1 MKNIKRR
8 LQKGLAAGLS
18 IMLFMGTIPVS
29 ALATEAQETDSDT
42 TASIVEIDA
51 AADSIQE
58 PENEEIQTEETE
70 DAIQT
75 DEMSENEMDQDDVV
89 AEDTTDDLFPEQ
101 IETFAASAVE
111 KNKYDSYEQFL
122 AYYYLTYSSLDYYL
136 NNDELPYQTYV
147 KNADESFK
155 KSLENW
161 RLATLDAGNLV
172 KYSTKEVEFYEMI
185 VFDILYQNVSE
196 DTVLKNAETA
206 VNALQSSLVK
216 DLAETGYEWTM
227 DTKVTEENAD
237 EILNRLISLDNLK
250 FLSKEVSTLKKGIK
264 YTKTMEALIEKLS
277 MLIKLKYCSTE
288 VNSILTDLYNK
299 STDEQMKEGCRQ
311 LALVASGLMNE
322 EEIIGIFS
330 GQVALK
336 SVSEYALE
344 KIWKG
349 VISSTS
355 LGKGFEIGQKV
366 GKLASNAL
374 CSTDK
379 IVENWYSMEQICKFE
394 KVLKEQLLVYK
405 NNFVNNPTCES
416 ARIFNQAVN
425 MYLNTQSVGMT
436 YAIKYV
442 EAVKGGGLFGYIYK
456 NFTNKDDYNQLISQ
470 LNSIKRNIDLT
481 VEFANNN
488 THDFYLD
495 DMQANGVEIPWESSN
510 SEVTQKEVEDS
521 GKDVSNSLFKLTNQ
535 YVSEDTSYSE
545 DKLTY
550 GSYYLKNGATLDL
563 QGKTLT
569 VYGDFYC
576 EGTLQIRG
584 GTLNVLGNLYVP
596 SGYVDVNGG
605 KIAVGENAYFVKI
618 GTDGRY
624 SGHGGTLTMDNEKDE
639 FIIGGDFITYLNI
652 SGYYFNAKN
661 GTIRIGGGWT
671 NYHEI
676 YNSGNLR
683 VVFTGDKDITINGI
697 EKIYAAYMQI
707 ENASQ
712 RTVSM
717 KGYVGAGNLEGEN
730 FRIKAENVPE
740 LNFATTNSTLN
751 ISGDTWLSVGT
762 KAGGDINIDGN
773 CTLTD
778 LNLNGKSMDIQGYL
792 YHTYGNMD
800 INGGKVSVKGNAYFA
815 GIGTDGRYS
824 SHGGTLTMDNEKDEF
839 IIGGD
844 FITYLN
850 YSGYYFDAKKGT
862 IRIGG
867 GWTNY
872 SGLYTTGNLRVVFTG
887 DKDITVN
894 GIEAIYVAYMQ
905 IENASQRTV
914 TMKGSIST
922 DQLEGK
928 NINLV
933 AEKKPYLYFKTTT
946 GSLKIIGDCRLAVPT
961 KSGGDISVN
970 GDLYSNG
977 IAVGAN
983 TLSVDGTLY
992 LNSNNTL
999 LLGASGKLNVS
1010 SDVWMKSGT
1019 LSLAG
1024 TTQISGN
1031 LYQESGTVNVN
1042 GGLLKIE
1049 QDYRIQASDDST
1061 GELMWSTGN
1070 GKLVMTKTKD
1080 RVVVGEN
1087 FYMQSSL
1094 DHEYYLSAGTLAVM
1108 GDFYQISDDK
1118 ASAYNFQA
1126 SGTHTVML
1134 AGTMP
1139 QKVVFQSDKSKFNR
1153 LQLTQDIDQYAFQ
1166 PEKCW
1171 NVKEEGISVPG
1182 EYKFYIAK
1190 GNGWKI
1196 DLNGVLNVYRDLETV
1211 DCQWSKYAD
1220 SVKKIVLEDGC
1231 TTIFDEEFADMDQV
1245 TSVSIPETVTSI
1257 GNKAFYRCEKL
1268 EYVEIF
1274 AAVVRVGNYAFA
1286 KSGLSDL
1293 TIQSSNLTL
1302 GAGAFAD
1309 CVKLNKIT
1317 FNGNAPVIEDGNA
1330 EAVFQ
1335 GVTAEANYDT
1345 ENETWTKT
1353 IRKKLGGKIKWN
1365 TNVVAEK
1372 VAEGYCGNN
1381 LTWVLTNDGTIT
1393 FSGTGDMRNYS
1404 SASSTSW
1411 YAYRDQITSIELEDG
1426 ITSIGNFAFYGL
1438 ENVVDVTIPE
1448 GVTSIG
1454 GFAFKNCTSLET
1466 VDLPSTLKKLGESA
1480 FFGCSKLSKI
1490 VIPEGIYTIWGY
1502 TFKNCTSLKEVTLPS
1517 TLIKVD
1523 EAAFYG
1529 CSSVKELDIPSNVS
1543 IIGIYCFKNCTS
1555 LAKVTLPEKLTEI
1568 REAVFYATALSEI
1581 EIPEGVKK
1589 IGPYAFKN
1597 CTALKTV
1604 TLPKTLTSVG
1614 EASFYSCTALTEI
1627 TLPDNVTSI
1636 GNYAFRKCENLDTLN
1651 LSANLETIG
1660 ESAFYGCTGLK
1671 TLTIPENVSVI
1682 GAYAFKS
1689 CTGVTE
1695 VSLPDS
1701 LKELGDSA
1709 FYGCTAV
1716 KEIVIPENVSKVG
1729 AYAFSRC
1736 SSLSQVTFRG
1746 NAPEIGDSAFSKVT
1760 ATISYP
1766 ADKTGWTQDKR
1777 NNYGGTLTWEEK

>member
-815 GIGTDGRYS
+815 GKGTDGRYS

>member
-1 MKNIKRR
+1 
-8 LQKGLAAGLS
+8 
-18 IMLFMGTIPVS
+18 MLFMGTIPVS
-29 ALATEAQETDSDT
+29 ALATEAQETGSDT
-42 TASIVEIDA
+42 TASIVEMDA
-51 AADSIQE
+51 VADSIQE
-58 PENEEIQTEETE
+58 PEYEEIQTEETE

-75 DEMSENEMDQDDVV
+75 DEMSENEMDQEDIVV
-89 AEDTTDDLFPEQ
+89 EDTTDDLLPEQ
-101 IETFAASAVE
+101 VETFAASAVE

-161 RLATLDAGNLV
+161 RLATLDAGSLV

-196 DTVLKNAETA
+196 DTVLKNAETS

-227 DTKVTEENAD
+227 DIKVTEENAD

-264 YTKTMEALIEKLS
+264 YTKTMEELIEKLS
-277 MLIKLKYCSTE
+277 MLIKLKSCSTE
-288 VNSILTDLYNK
+288 VKSILTDLYNK

-330 GQVALK
+330 GQIALK

-394 KVLKEQLLVYK
+394 KVLKAQLLVYK
-405 NNFVNNPTCES
+405 NNFVNNPTCEN

-456 NFTNKDDYNQLISQ
+456 NFTNKDDYNQLVSQ

-510 SEVTQKEVEDS
+510 SDVTQKDVEDS
-521 GKDVSNSLFKLTNQ
+521 GKDVSDSLFKLTNQ

-639 FIIGGDFITYLNI
+639 FTIGGDFITYLNI

-707 ENASQ
+707 ENASK

-717 KGYVGAGNLEGEN
+717 KGYVGADNLEGEN

-740 LNFATTNSTLN
+740 LDFWTTDSTLN
-751 ISGDTWLSVGT
+751 ISGDVQLSVGT
-762 KAGGDINIDGN
+762 KAGGDINVDGN
-773 CTLTD
+773 CTLGELT
-778 LNLNGKSMDIQGYL
+778 LNGKRLDVQGYL
-792 YHTYGNMD
+792 YHPYRSMD
-800 INGGKVSVKGNAYFA
+800 INGGKVTVKGNAYFA
-815 GIGTDGRYS
+815 AIGKDGRY
-824 SHGGTLTMDNEKDEF
+824 SHGGTLIMDNEKDEF

-850 YSGYYFDAKKGT
+850 ISGYYFNAKNGT

-872 SGLYTTGNLRVVFTG
+872 SEIYNSGNLRVVFTG
-887 DKDITVN
+887 DKDITIN
-894 GIEAIYVAYMQ
+894 GIEKIFVEYMQ
-905 IENASQRTV
+905 IETESKRTV
-914 TMKGSIST
+914 HMKGSIST
-922 DQLEGK
+922 NQLEGK

-933 AEKKPYLYFKTTT
+933 AEKNPYLYFKTTT
-946 GSLKIIGDCRLAVPT
+946 GSLDITGNCQLAVPT
-961 KSGGDISVN
+961 KSGGDISVS

-999 LLGASGKLNVS
+999 QLGASGKLNVS

-1031 LYQESGTVNVN
+1031 LYQEAGTVNVN
-1042 GGLLKIE
+1042 GGLVKIGK
-1049 QDYRIQASDDST
+1049 DYRMQGSDDSS
-1061 GELMWSTGN
+1061 GELMWSTGK
-1070 GKLVMTKTKD
+1070 GSLVMTKVKD
-1080 RVVVGEN
+1080 RVVVGGD
-1087 FYMQSSL
+1087 FYMQSSVAHQL
-1094 DHEYYLSAGTLAVM
+1094 SRLSAGTLAVM

-1118 ASAYNFQA
+1118 ASAYNFQP

-1134 AGTMP
+1134 AGSSP
-1139 QKVVFQSDKSKFNR
+1139 QKVVIQSEKSRFNR
-1153 LQLTQDIDQYAFQ
+1153 LQLTQSIDHYTFQ
-1166 PEKCW
+1166 PDECW
-1171 NVKEEGISVPG
+1171 NTKEEGVSVPG
-1182 EYKFYIAK
+1182 EFKFCI
-1190 GNGWKI
+1190 
-1196 DLNGVLNVYRDLETV
+1196 
-1211 DCQWSKYAD
+1211 
-1220 SVKKIVLEDGC
+1220 
-1231 TTIFDEEFADMDQV
+1231 
-1245 TSVSIPETVTSI
+1245 
-1257 GNKAFYRCEKL
+1257 
-1268 EYVEIF
+1268 
-1274 AAVVRVGNYAFA
+1274 
-1286 KSGLSDL
+1286 
-1293 TIQSSNLTL
+1293 
-1302 GAGAFAD
+1302 
-1309 CVKLNKIT
+1309 
-1317 FNGNAPVIEDGNA
+1317 
-1330 EAVFQ
+1330 
-1335 GVTAEANYDT
+1335 
-1345 ENETWTKT
+1345 
-1353 IRKKLGGKIKWN
+1353 
-1365 TNVVAEK
+1365 
-1372 VAEGYCGNN
+1372 AEGYCGNN
-1381 LTWVLTNDGTIT
+1381 LTWVLTSDGTIT

-1411 YAYRDQITSIELEDG
+1411 YAYRDQIKSVELEDG

-1438 ENVVDVTIPE
+1438 ENLTDVTIPE

-1454 GFAFKNCTSLET
+1454 GFAFKNCISLET

-1523 EAAFYG
+1523 EAVFYG
-1529 CSSVKELDIPSNVS
+1529 CSSLKELEIPSNVS

-1555 LAKVTLPEKLTEI
+1555 LVKVTLPEKLTEI
-1568 REAVFYATALSEI
+1568 REAVFYATALPEI
-1581 EIPEGVKK
+1581 TIPEGVKK

-1604 TLPKTLTSVG
+1604 TLPETLTSVG

-1627 TLPDNVTSI
+1627 KLPDNVTSI
-1636 GNYAFRKCENLDTLN
+1636 GNYAFRRCENLGTLN
-1651 LSANLETIG
+1651 LSANLETVG

-1671 TLTIPENVSVI
+1671 ILTIPENVSVI
-1682 GAYAFKS
+1682 GAYAFKN

-1695 VSLPDS
+1695 VSLPES

-1716 KEIVIPENVSKVG
+1716 KEIVFPENISKVG

-1760 ATISYP
+1760 AMVSYP
-1766 ADKTGWTQDKR
+1766 ANKNGWTQDKR
-1777 NNYGGTLTWEEK
+1777 NNYGGTLSWEEK

>member
-29 ALATEAQETDSDT
+29 ALATEAQETGSDT
-42 TASIVEIDA
+42 TASIVEMDA
-51 AADSIQE
+51 VADSIQE
-58 PENEEIQTEETE
+58 PEYEEIQTEETE

-75 DEMSENEMDQDDVV
+75 DEMSENEMDQEDIVV
-89 AEDTTDDLFPEQ
+89 EDTTDDLLPEQ
-101 IETFAASAVE
+101 VETFAASAVE

-161 RLATLDAGNLV
+161 RLATLDAGSLV

-196 DTVLKNAETA
+196 DTVLKNAETS

-227 DTKVTEENAD
+227 DIKVTEENAD

-264 YTKTMEALIEKLS
+264 YTKTMEELIEKLS
-277 MLIKLKYCSTE
+277 MLIKLKSCSTE
-288 VNSILTDLYNK
+288 VKSILTDLYNK

-330 GQVALK
+330 GQIALK

-394 KVLKEQLLVYK
+394 KVLKAQLLVYK
-405 NNFVNNPTCES
+405 NNFVNNPTCEN

-456 NFTNKDDYNQLISQ
+456 NFTNKDDYNQLVSQ

-510 SEVTQKEVEDS
+510 SDVTQKDVEDS
-521 GKDVSNSLFKLTNQ
+521 GKDVSDSLFKLTNQ

-639 FIIGGDFITYLNI
+639 FTIGGDFITYLNI

-671 NYHEI
+671 NYSEI

-697 EKIYAAYMQI
+697 EKIFVEYMQI
-707 ENASQ
+707 ETESK
-712 RTVSM
+712 RTV
-717 KGYVGAGNLEGEN
+717 
-730 FRIKAENVPE
+730 
-740 LNFATTNSTLN
+740 
-751 ISGDTWLSVGT
+751 
-762 KAGGDINIDGN
+762 
-773 CTLTD
+773 
-778 LNLNGKSMDIQGYL
+778 
-792 YHTYGNMD
+792 H
-800 INGGKVSVKGNAYFA
+800 
-815 GIGTDGRYS
+815 
-824 SHGGTLTMDNEKDEF
+824 
-839 IIGGD
+839 
-844 FITYLN
+844 
-850 YSGYYFDAKKGT
+850 
-862 IRIGG
+862 
-867 GWTNY
+867 
-872 SGLYTTGNLRVVFTG
+872 
-887 DKDITVN
+887 
-894 GIEAIYVAYMQ
+894 
-905 IENASQRTV
+905 
-914 TMKGSIST
+914 MKGSIST
-922 DQLEGK
+922 NQLEGK

-933 AEKKPYLYFKTTT
+933 AEKNPYLYFKTTT
-946 GSLKIIGDCRLAVPT
+946 GSLDITGNCQLAVPT
-961 KSGGDISVN
+961 KSGGDISVS

-999 LLGASGKLNVS
+999 QLGASGKLNVS

-1031 LYQESGTVNVN
+1031 LYQEAGTVNVN
-1042 GGLLKIE
+1042 GGLVKIGK
-1049 QDYRIQASDDST
+1049 DYRMQGSDDSS
-1061 GELMWSTGN
+1061 GELMWSTGK
-1070 GKLVMTKTKD
+1070 GSLVMTKVKD
-1080 RVVVGEN
+1080 RVVVGGD
-1087 FYMQSSL
+1087 FYMQSSVAHQL
-1094 DHEYYLSAGTLAVM
+1094 SRLSAGTLAVM

-1118 ASAYNFQA
+1118 ASAYNFQP

-1134 AGTMP
+1134 AGSSP
-1139 QKVVFQSDKSKFNR
+1139 QKVVIQSEKSRFNR
-1153 LQLTQDIDQYAFQ
+1153 LQLTQSIDHYTFQ
-1166 PEKCW
+1166 PDECW
-1171 NVKEEGISVPG
+1171 NTKEEGVSVPG
-1182 EYKFYIAK
+1182 EFKFCI
-1190 GNGWKI
+1190 
-1196 DLNGVLNVYRDLETV
+1196 
-1211 DCQWSKYAD
+1211 
-1220 SVKKIVLEDGC
+1220 
-1231 TTIFDEEFADMDQV
+1231 
-1245 TSVSIPETVTSI
+1245 
-1257 GNKAFYRCEKL
+1257 
-1268 EYVEIF
+1268 
-1274 AAVVRVGNYAFA
+1274 
-1286 KSGLSDL
+1286 
-1293 TIQSSNLTL
+1293 
-1302 GAGAFAD
+1302 
-1309 CVKLNKIT
+1309 
-1317 FNGNAPVIEDGNA
+1317 
-1330 EAVFQ
+1330 
-1335 GVTAEANYDT
+1335 
-1345 ENETWTKT
+1345 
-1353 IRKKLGGKIKWN
+1353 
-1365 TNVVAEK
+1365 
-1372 VAEGYCGNN
+1372 AEGYCGNN
-1381 LTWVLTNDGTIT
+1381 LTWVLTSDGTIT

-1411 YAYRDQITSIELEDG
+1411 YAYRDQIKSVELEDG

-1438 ENVVDVTIPE
+1438 ENLTDVTIPE

-1454 GFAFKNCTSLET
+1454 GFAFKNCISLET

-1529 CSSVKELDIPSNVS
+1529 CSSLKELEIPSNVS

-1568 REAVFYATALSEI
+1568 REAVFYATALPEI
-1581 EIPEGVKK
+1581 TIPEGVKK

-1604 TLPKTLTSVG
+1604 TLPETLTSVG

-1627 TLPDNVTSI
+1627 KLPDNVTSI
-1636 GNYAFRKCENLDTLN
+1636 GNYAFRRCENLGTLN
-1651 LSANLETIG
+1651 LSANLETVG

-1671 TLTIPENVSVI
+1671 ILTIPENVSVI
-1682 GAYAFKS
+1682 GAYAFKN

-1695 VSLPDS
+1695 VSLPES

-1716 KEIVIPENVSKVG
+1716 KEIVFPENISKVG

-1760 ATISYP
+1760 AMVSYP
-1766 ADKTGWTQDKR
+1766 ANKNGWTQDKR
-1777 NNYGGTLTWEEK
+1777 NNYGGTLSWEEK

>member
-1 MKNIKRR
+1 
-8 LQKGLAAGLS
+8 
-18 IMLFMGTIPVS
+18 MLFMGTIPVS

-815 GIGTDGRYS
+815 GKGTDGRYS

>member
-1 MKNIKRR
+1 
-8 LQKGLAAGLS
+8 
-18 IMLFMGTIPVS
+18 
-29 ALATEAQETDSDT
+29 
-42 TASIVEIDA
+42 
-51 AADSIQE
+51 
-58 PENEEIQTEETE
+58 
-70 DAIQT
+70 
-75 DEMSENEMDQDDVV
+75 
-89 AEDTTDDLFPEQ
+89 
-101 IETFAASAVE
+101 
-111 KNKYDSYEQFL
+111 
-122 AYYYLTYSSLDYYL
+122 
-136 NNDELPYQTYV
+136 
-147 KNADESFK
+147 
-155 KSLENW
+155 
-161 RLATLDAGNLV
+161 
-172 KYSTKEVEFYEMI
+172 
-185 VFDILYQNVSE
+185 
-196 DTVLKNAETA
+196 
-206 VNALQSSLVK
+206 
-216 DLAETGYEWTM
+216 
-227 DTKVTEENAD
+227 
-237 EILNRLISLDNLK
+237 
-250 FLSKEVSTLKKGIK
+250 
-264 YTKTMEALIEKLS
+264 
-277 MLIKLKYCSTE
+277 
-288 VNSILTDLYNK
+288 
-299 STDEQMKEGCRQ
+299 
-311 LALVASGLMNE
+311 
-322 EEIIGIFS
+322 
-330 GQVALK
+330 
-336 SVSEYALE
+336 
-344 KIWKG
+344 
-349 VISSTS
+349 
-355 LGKGFEIGQKV
+355 
-366 GKLASNAL
+366 
-374 CSTDK
+374 
-379 IVENWYSMEQICKFE
+379 
-394 KVLKEQLLVYK
+394 
-405 NNFVNNPTCES
+405 
-416 ARIFNQAVN
+416 
-425 MYLNTQSVGMT
+425 
-436 YAIKYV
+436 
-442 EAVKGGGLFGYIYK
+442 
-456 NFTNKDDYNQLISQ
+456 
-470 LNSIKRNIDLT
+470 
-481 VEFANNN
+481 
-488 THDFYLD
+488 
-495 DMQANGVEIPWESSN
+495 
-510 SEVTQKEVEDS
+510 
-521 GKDVSNSLFKLTNQ
+521 
-535 YVSEDTSYSE
+535 
-545 DKLTY
+545 
-550 GSYYLKNGATLDL
+550 
-563 QGKTLT
+563 
-569 VYGDFYC
+569 
-576 EGTLQIRG
+576 
-584 GTLNVLGNLYVP
+584 
-596 SGYVDVNGG
+596 
-605 KIAVGENAYFVKI
+605 
-618 GTDGRY
+618 
-624 SGHGGTLTMDNEKDE
+624 
-639 FIIGGDFITYLNI
+639 
-652 SGYYFNAKN
+652 
-661 GTIRIGGGWT
+661 
-671 NYHEI
+671 
-676 YNSGNLR
+676 
-683 VVFTGDKDITINGI
+683 
-697 EKIYAAYMQI
+697 MQI

-778 LNLNGKSMDIQGYL
+778 LNLNGKSMDIQGHL

-815 GIGTDGRYS
+815 GKGTDGRYS